1 MALPM
6 DQTMTV
12 SPATPLASCVA
23 MPTPAPL
30 LMQAQD
36 LTRAPVRRAGGGA
49 EGRAKRAGSPWR
61 LAVFGPALVGTAVL
75 MFGLYSWMANAGM
88 SGLEWALL
96 AMIGATFVWVT
107 LSVSTVGVAVAGIL
121 AREDADTRA
130 PADVTGIDVALLVP
144 VYNEVPWDVFGNA
157 AAMLDDLARRR
168 SPHCYSLFVLS
179 DTRDDAI
186 AAQEWQAFQSLRD
199 TAPQGF
205 SVYYRR
211 RADNIDKKV
220 GNLLDWITGWGAAYQ
235 GMVVLDADSLMTG
248 RAIDRLASELSAD
261 PDAGLIQTFPMLI
274 GADTLFARL
283 QQFSNIAYGWLL
295 AEGLALWAQYEGN
308 YWGHNAIIRTRAF
321 AECAG
326 LPHLRGRGGR
336 EELILSHDFVE
347 AGLLR
352 RAGWRVRFLPRVS
365 GSFEET
371 PSTLIDYVLRDR
383 RWCRGNLQ
391 HLRLLGTAGLHPV
404 SRFHLFHG
412 AVSYLLSPA
421 WFVLLVFWSLLGV
434 DSETNL
440 IRYFNEA
447 NPYFPDWPP
456 AMSHID
462 SAVFLI
468 IMYAML
474 LTPKI
479 AGAGIIAAYP
489 KATRVFG
496 GRTAFLT
503 AFVIEVALSVAYAP
517 ILMIQQTKA
526 VLRAFFTRFEP
537 WAPQRRDAH
546 SYPLRT
552 LIAFHWVETVLGLVL
567 LSGLFAGLLSLWLV
581 PIVFSLVLAVPLSA
595 LSAFN
600 LTRWAPDGLRMD
612 SPHTLREPGIVTRAR
627 AERALLKGQ
636 MTTADSIA
644 AQ

>member
-6 DQTMTV
+6 DETMTGT
-12 SPATPLASCVA
+12 TPLVMS
-23 MPTPAPL
+23 MPPRAPL
-30 LMQAQD
+30 DMQVQD
-36 LTRAPVRRAGGGA
+36 LSRAPRHRPPGDPRHRSVG
-49 EGRAKRAGSPWR
+49 WR
-61 LAVFGPALVGTAVL
+61 ISVFAPALIGTGL
-75 MFGLYSWMANAGM
+75 LLFGLYGWLSGSGM
-88 SGLEWALL
+88 TGLEWALL
-96 AMIGATFVWVT
+96 SMIGATFVWVT

-121 AREDADTRA
+121 AREDADSRGPAAVA
-130 PADVTGIDVALLVP
+130 PLDVALLVP
-144 VYNEVPWDVFGNA
+144 IYNEVPWDVFGNA
-157 AAMLDDLARRR
+157 AAMLHDLSRRKG
-168 SPHCYSLFVLS
+168 PHRYALFILS
-179 DTRDDAI
+179 DSNDDAI
-186 AAQEWQAFQSLRD
+186 AAHEWQAFERLRAA
-199 TAPQGF
+199 APAGIG
-205 SVYYRR
+205 VHYRR
-211 RADNIDKKV
+211 RAMNTDKKV
-220 GNLLDWITGWGAAYQ
+220 GNIVDWITGWGAGYE
-235 GMVVLDADSLMTG
+235 GMVVLDADSLMAG
-248 RAIDRLASELSAD
+248 RAIERLASELSAD
-261 PDAGLIQTFPMLI
+261 ADAGLIQTFPMLI

-295 AEGLALWAQYEGN
+295 AEGLALWSRHEGN

-321 AECAG
+321 AQSAG
-326 LPHLRGRGGR
+326 LPHLQGRRGRAD
-336 EELILSHDFVE
+336 LILSHDFVE

-371 PSTLIDYVLRDR
+371 PATLIDYVLRDR

-421 WFVLLVFWSLLGV
+421 WFVLLVVWALLGK
-434 DSETNL
+434 DADTNV

-447 NPYFPDWPP
+447 HPFFPDWPP

-479 AGAGIIAAYP
+479 AGAGIIAAFP

-496 GRTAFLT
+496 GHRAFLT
-503 AFVIEVALSVAYAP
+503 AFAVEVLLSIAYAP
-517 ILMIQQTKA
+517 ILMIQQTRA
-526 VLRAFFTRFEP
+526 VLRAIFTRSEP
-537 WAPQRRDAH
+537 WAPQRRDARG
-546 SYPLRT
+546 YPLRT
-552 LIAFHWVETVLGLVL
+552 LLGFHWVETVLGLVL
-567 LSGLFAGLLSLWLV
+567 LAGLIAGLVSLWLV

-595 LSAFN
+595 LSGVNIA
-600 LTRWAPDGLRMD
+600 RRAPQGFRLD

-627 AERALLKGQ
+627 AERAALRDRILRRGDLP
-636 MTTADSIA
+636 AE
-644 AQ
+644 